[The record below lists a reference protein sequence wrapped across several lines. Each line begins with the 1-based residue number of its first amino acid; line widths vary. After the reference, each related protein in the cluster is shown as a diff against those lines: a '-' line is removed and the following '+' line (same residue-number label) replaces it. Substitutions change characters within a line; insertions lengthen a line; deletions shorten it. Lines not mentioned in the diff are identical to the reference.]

1 MRLVCRAL
9 INDQLETAIMFK
21 TTFAVLTVLVAGM
34 AIAAAQQKTEVKPG
48 LKMESFGKT
57 ADGQEVQLFTLT
69 NKNGVEARITNFGG
83 IIVSLKT
90 PDRKGQLADIVL
102 GYDDVK
108 GYEGDTAF
116 FGALIGRYGNRIAK
130 GQFVLNGKTY
140 QIPLNDG
147 PNALHGGPNAFNK
160 KVWTAKDVSTHST
173 PMLQLTYLSKDG
185 ENGFP
190 GNLNVQVTYSLT
202 SNNEL
207 RIDYAATT
215 DKDTVLNLT
224 NHSYF
229 NLKGAGEGDILQHEV
244 RLNANKFTP
253 VDATLIPTGELK
265 PVQGTPFDFRK
276 STAIGARIDSDDQQL
291 KYGWGYDHNWV
302 LNGMGAGQLV
312 IAARVHEAT
321 TGRVLEV
328 LTDQPGVQFY
338 TGNHMDG
345 TIRGKGGKVYP
356 KRGGLCLETQHYP
369 DSPNLP
375 AFPST
380 ELKPGEKFHS
390 TTIYKFGV
398 E

>member
-1 MRLVCRAL
+1 
-9 INDQLETAIMFK
+9 MFK
-21 TTFAVLTVLVAGM
+21 TILATVAILVAGT
-34 AIAAAQQKTEVKPG
+34 AIAVAQQKTEVKPG

-69 NKNGVEARITNFGG
+69 NKNGVEAKITNFGG
-83 IIVSLKT
+83 IVVSLKT
-90 PDRKGQLADIVL
+90 PDRKGQLGDIVL
-102 GYDDVK
+102 GYDNVA
-108 GYEGDTAF
+108 GYEADTAF

-130 GQFVLNGKTY
+130 GQFTLNGKTY

-147 PNALHGGPNAFNK
+147 PNALHGGPNGFNK
-160 KVWTAKDVSTHST
+160 KVWTPKDVSTHST

-190 GNLNVQVTYSLT
+190 GNLTVQVTYSLT

-207 RIDYAATT
+207 RIDYVATT
-215 DKDTVLNLT
+215 DKDTVTNLT

-229 NLKGAGEGDILQHEV
+229 NLKGEGQGDILQHEI

-276 STAIGARIDSDDQQL
+276 RTAIGARIDADDQQL

-302 LNGMGAGQLV
+302 LNGMGPGQL
-312 IAARVHEAT
+312 ITAAVVHEPT
-321 TGRVLEV
+321 TGRVMEV

-345 TIRGKGGKVYP
+345 TIRGKGGKIYP
-356 KRGGLCLETQHYP
+356 KRGGLCLETQHFP
-369 DSPNLP
+369 DSPNHP
-375 AFPST
+375 SFPST
-380 ELKPGEKFHS
+380 TLKAGEKFHS
-390 TTIYKFGV
+390 TTIYKFTV

>member
-1 MRLVCRAL
+1 
-9 INDQLETAIMFK
+9 MFK
-21 TTFAVLTVLVAGM
+21 ITFAVLSVLMASM
-34 AIAAAQQKTEVKPG
+34 AIAAAQQKSETKPG

-57 ADGQEVQLFTLT
+57 ADGHEVQLFTLT
-69 NKNGVEARITNFGG
+69 NKNGLEAKITNFGG
-83 IIVSLKT
+83 IVVSLKT

-108 GYEGDTAF
+108 GYEADTAF

-130 GQFVLNGKTY
+130 GQFTLNGKTY

-147 PNALHGGPNAFNK
+147 PNALHGGPNGFNK
-160 KVWTAKDVSTHST
+160 QVWTAKDVSTHST

-207 RIDYAATT
+207 RLDYAATT

-276 STAIGARIDSDDQQL
+276 STAIGARIDADDQQL

-312 IAARVHEAT
+312 IAARVHEPT
-321 TGRVLEV
+321 TGRVIEV

-345 TIRGKGGKVYP
+345 TIRGKGGKIYP

-369 DSPNLP
+369 DSPNHP
-375 AFPST
+375 AFPT
-380 ELKPGEKFHS
+380 TTLKPGERFHS

>member
-1 MRLVCRAL
+1 
-9 INDQLETAIMFK
+9 MFK
-21 TTFAVLTVLVAGM
+21 ITFAVLTVLVAGM

-83 IIVSLKT
+83 IVVSLKT

-130 GQFVLNGKTY
+130 GQFTLNGKTY

-253 VDATLIPTGELK
+253 VDAT
-265 PVQGTPFDFRK
+265 
-276 STAIGARIDSDDQQL
+276 SDSDWRIETCPGHAVRLSQEHSDRSPDRQRRS
-291 KYGWGYDHNWV
+291 
-302 LNGMGAGQLV
+302 
-312 IAARVHEAT
+312 AAKVRHGDTTT
-321 TGRVLEV
+321 TG
-328 LTDQPGVQFY
+328 
-338 TGNHMDG
+338 
-345 TIRGKGGKVYP
+345 
-356 KRGGLCLETQHYP
+356 C
-369 DSPNLP
+369 
-375 AFPST
+375 
-380 ELKPGEKFHS
+380 
-390 TTIYKFGV
+390 
-398 E
+398 